1 MKASRQRAAASR
13 ERIVDAAS
21 RLFRAHGLDGISVA
35 DVMGDAGLTHGGFYS
50 HFESKDALMA
60 EACARSLAES
70 VHRWQVLCA
79 NAAGDPMTAVA
90 ASYLT
95 MRHRDNPGA
104 GCIVAALGTD
114 VPRHA
119 APVRQAV
126 TRGVRELVGVLAGAL
141 RGGTRATRRR
151 RALANYASLV
161 GALVLARAVDDPA
174 LSGEILGA
182 VSASLAP
189 TASARRR

>member
-1 MKASRQRAAASR
+1 MKASRQQAAASR

-50 HFESKDALMA
+50 HFESKEALMA
-60 EACARSLAES
+60 EACTRSLAES
-70 VHRWQVLCA
+70 VHRWQALCA
-79 NAAGDPMTAVA
+79 NAAGDPLPAVA

-95 MRHRDNPGA
+95 TRHRDNPGA
-104 GCIVAALGTD
+104 GCIVAALGSD

-119 APVRQAV
+119 APVRQAI
-126 TRGVRELVGVLAGAL
+126 TLGVRELVCVLAGAL
-141 RGGTRATRRR
+141 REGTRASRRR
-151 RALANYASLV
+151 KALASYASLV
-161 GALVLARAVDDPA
+161 GALVLSRAVDDPA
-174 LSGEILGA
+174 LSGEILRA

-189 TASARRR
+189 IASTRRR